1 MTIQTA
7 TFNGKPFQR
16 LTPEEL
22 VSTVQSLDAD
32 ATLSALYSVQ
42 RNWKEEA
49 KRHGFSTEPDF
60 LLAQLLQC
68 ELQLWRPAGGRAG
81 RCLALAGESAVK
93 QGGNGPY
100 ALKDTCVDAL
110 RRIMQV
116 RRDFAVRGR
125 LADF

>member
-1 MTIQTA
+1 MPIQTA

-16 LTPEEL
+16 LTQEEL
-22 VSTVQSLDAD
+22 ASTVKSLDAD

-42 RNWKEEA
+42 HDWKEEA

-60 LLAQLLQC
+60 LLAQLLHC
-68 ELQLWRPAGGRAG
+68 ELQLWRPAGRVG

-100 ALKDTCVDAL
+100 ALKDTCLDAL
-110 RRIMQV
+110 RRIIQV
-116 RRDFAVRGR
+116 ICDFAVRER
-125 LADF
+125 LANF